1 MIQFPLQCSN
11 PPEIGLD
18 PIFWSKPV
26 FKEWWQQGIV
36 DSPAF
41 SYSECTVGACFPR
54 GTRCLF
60 LPIRCRD
67 FTVTDTFCKDFCS
80 FLTLNIVCP
89 NLGLFLVCS
98 WSYIRVPHQQRRGVM
113 REDWWG
119 QRGGVGTSL
128 MVSSGDG
135 SRGLGLEIKKRSRQK
150 AQWKIEAPTVWDHA
164 TLRPDI

>member
-89 NLGLFLVCS
+89 NLRSIFSLLVKLHKS
-98 WSYIRVPHQQRRGVM
+98 PTSTKA
-113 REDWWG
+113 
-119 QRGGVGTSL
+119 GGHE
-128 MVSSGDG
+128 
-135 SRGLGLEIKKRSRQK
+135 RGLVGSEGRS
-150 AQWKIEAPTVWDHA
+150 WD
-164 TLRPDI
+164 IFNG